1 MRMEE
6 IMAEYRLGEVEMK
19 FADIIWE
26 NEPIASGELVKLSEQ
41 KLNWKKSTTYT
52 ILKRLCEREIFQ
64 NVDGVVSSL
73 ISKEQFQLKKSE
85 EFLEENYG
93 GSLPSFVAA
102 FASRKKLSKEEI
114 DSLRKIIEESR

>member
-1 MRMEE
+1 M
-6 IMAEYRLGEVEMK
+6 GEGEMK

-64 NVDGVVSSL
+64 NADGVVSSL

-85 EFLEENYG
+85 EFLNENYG

-102 FASRKKLSKEEI
+102 FTSMKKLSREEI

>member
-1 MRMEE
+1 
-6 IMAEYRLGEVEMK
+6 MAEYRLGEVEMK

-64 NVDGVVSSL
+64 NADGVVSSL

-85 EFLEENYG
+85 EFLNENYG

-102 FASRKKLSKEEI
+102 FTSKKKLSSEEI

>member
-1 MRMEE
+1 MEE

-102 FASRKKLSKEEI
+102 FASRKKLSREEI
-114 DSLRKIIEESR
+114 DSLRKIIGESK

>member
-1 MRMEE
+1 
-6 IMAEYRLGEVEMK
+6 MAEYRLGEVEMK

-26 NEPIASGELVKLSEQ
+26 NEPIASGELVRLSEQ

-64 NVDGVVSSL
+64 NIDGVVTSK

-85 EFLEENYG
+85 AFLNENYG

-102 FASRKKLSKEEI
+102 FASRKKLSKKDIE
-114 DSLRKIIEESR
+114 SLKKIIEQSR

>member
-1 MRMEE
+1 
-6 IMAEYRLGEVEMK
+6 MAEYRLGEVEMK

-26 NEPIASGELVKLSEQ
+26 HEPIASGELVKLSEQ

-85 EFLEENYG
+85 EFLNENYG

-102 FASRKKLSKEEI
+102 FASRKKLSKAEI
-114 DSLRKIIEESR
+114 ESLKKIIDESR

>member
-1 MRMEE
+1 
-6 IMAEYRLGEVEMK
+6 MAEYRLGEVEMK

-102 FASRKKLSKEEI
+102 FASRKKLSSEEI
-114 DSLRKIIEESR
+114 DSLRKIIEESK

>member
-1 MRMEE
+1 
-6 IMAEYRLGEVEMK
+6 MAENRLGEVEMK

-64 NVDGVVSSL
+64 NTDGVVSSL
-73 ISKEQFQLKKSE
+73 ISKEQVQLKKSE
-85 EFLEENYG
+85 AYINENYG
-93 GSLPSFVAA
+93 GSLPSFVGA
-102 FASRKKLSKEEI
+102 FTSKKKLSREEI